1 MHRHPRRSATLL
13 GVILLLTLATAITAQ
28 APVAPPQAGRLPDE
42 VTVLI
47 EKGIAAQLHL
57 AFPTFTARAG
67 LSPAGRRAAEALEA
81 ALREDLARS
90 GIFVLQGPR
99 QLEALRL
106 TGDQARDFELYRS
119 LGNEV
124 LLQGEV
130 FEEGGRLVLE
140 GRVFDL
146 GSGHSILGKRYR
158 GGFELARR
166 MAHTF
171 ADEIVLYFTGRR
183 GIALTSIAFYSD
195 RNGNK
200 EIWVMDYDGRNPRPL
215 TAHESISMSPAWS
228 PGGDALAYMSFV
240 GGTPGIYVVELADGS
255 KRPVITEGSL
265 NSSPTFSP
273 DGQRIAFTRSLEG
286 NTEIFVVHRNGSGL
300 RRLTHS
306 PGIDTNPAWSPTGNQ
321 IAFTSRRTGTPN
333 IYVMPADGGTP
344 TRATYEGDYNDGAAW
359 SPDGTRIAYASRRG
373 GQFRIAVT
381 DLATLET
388 RVISRGPGSH
398 ESPAFSPDGRRI
410 AYAVTEGRRTQIR
423 VMDADGS
430 NPEVLTSEGSSWAP
444 SWSPYP

>member
-1 MHRHPRRSATLL
+1 MHRTRLMAPIGFVALLSLAAAAQQPLPGQPPPRDPTI
-13 GVILLLTLATAITAQ
+13 VIDR
-28 APVAPPQAGRLPDE
+28 GM
-42 VTVLI
+42 
-47 EKGIAAQLHL
+47 AAQLNL
-57 AFPTFTARAG
+57 AFPSFAARTP
-67 LSPAGRRAAEALEA
+67 LSPAGRRAVETLET
-81 ALREDLARS
+81 ALREDLERS
-90 GIFVLQGPR
+90 GVFVLQGPR

-106 TGDQARDFELYRS
+106 TGDPARDFELYRS

-124 LLQGEV
+124 LLLGEV

-146 GSGHSILGKRYR
+146 GSAQSILGKRYR

-171 ADEIVLYFTGRR
+171 ADEIILYFTGRR
-183 GIALTSIAFYSD
+183 GIALTSLSFYSD
-195 RNGNK
+195 RSGHK
-200 EIWVMDYDGRNPRPL
+200 EIWVMDYDGRSPRPL
-215 TAHESISMSPAWS
+215 TSHESISMSPAWS
-228 PGGDALAYMSFV
+228 PNGDAVAYMSFV
-240 GGTPGIYVVELADGS
+240 GGSPGIYVVDLADGA

-273 DGQRIAFTRSLEG
+273 DGRQIAFTRSLEG
-286 NTEIFVVHRNGSGL
+286 NTEIFVAQRHGAGL

-306 PGIDTNPAWSPTGNQ
+306 PGIDANPAWSPTGNR
-321 IAFTSRRTGTPN
+321 IAFTSSRTGTPN
-333 IYVMPADGGTP
+333 IYVMDAEGSNARRVTFD
-344 TRATYEGDYNDGAAW
+344 GDYNDGAAW

-388 RVISRGPGSH
+388 RVVSRGGGSH
-398 ESPAFSPDGRRI
+398 ESPTFSPDGRRI
-410 AYAVTEGRRTQIR
+410 AFAVTLGGRTQIH
-423 VMDADGS
+423 VMDANGGDS
-430 NPEVLTSEGSSWAP
+430 EVLTGEGNNWAP